1 MKTVAS
7 VCFFLITL
15 FPEGFTRFNTDLT
28 RCCKHW
34 HDNITQLLQISLL
47 HIQDGNL
54 FHHIVK
60 LLYWTETADCRGH
73 LSAVNLSLCARNHFE
88 IMWALWRGLLSCF
101 FHTKCLNFLFLS
113 DRSGVVFCRCRDAL
127 LHTWLFALL
136 LLLSAQSF
144 SHSPLPSGINKAF
157 PPREIPLTEYFLS
170 LGPFLINPTDGGLGK
185 FKSIISFWN
194 SQSSPSATFKVT

>member
-113 DRSGVVFCRCRDAL
+113 ERSGVVFCRCRDAL
-127 LHTWLFALL
+127 LHGYLRYCCYYQLKALAIL
-136 LLLSAQSF
+136 LCPLALTRRFHPEKYHSLNIF
-144 SHSPLPSGINKAF
+144 SL
-157 PPREIPLTEYFLS
+157 
-170 LGPFLINPTDGGLGK
+170 
-185 FKSIISFWN
+185 
-194 SQSSPSATFKVT
+194 